1 MSANPNLTQEFNMN
15 KRHFGFS
22 LLFLV
27 VMVGLAYL
35 AYQWFFCR
43 FYVPPGYMAIVTAKS
58 GKTPNPGQILVSPG
72 EKGIWAEPLAEGRH
86 FIDPFMH
93 DITIIP
99 AISIPLGKV
108 GIVTAKVGNE
118 LNAGEVIAPDRNSK
132 GVWRNVL
139 GPGIYRLNPQGYQ
152 VDIADAVNIPI
163 GYVGVITSQNGKEY
177 ISGEFAKMGQKG
189 VWRDILQPGLYYLN
203 PYAYQVNIIEIGMNQ
218 VTMSGQQ
225 EGRSIIA
232 AKNRLDTA
240 GTALDEMQEN
250 TLNVQ
255 KQQRMEQAKST
266 NFGFAASRSQS
277 GIAKEEKSDVKL
289 KKAMSDRAKLPS
301 KAGKPANAGAA
312 GVTDADSAIYGISH
326 FVEFPSRDGFKIMI
340 DMTVEFELM
349 PEYISRI
356 YLLYGDLPQVVEK
369 IILPQVLSVSRL
381 KGSSYRAQDFIMGEG
396 RETFQNELRN
406 DLVKTLAEKNI
417 IVHNAIIRNVE
428 IPLDILNP
436 IRSVSLAK
444 EQKLTNQSLQEASKI
459 QAELNTQV
467 ALIDQRVREVEQG
480 TRKLVAEIGA
490 NQNQSVEKIRAAT
503 ALEVARLHLQKSEI
517 IAKIAKLKGETEANV
532 IYMLDNQRSLG
543 AIQKARAI
551 GKPEF
556 LSELKLVENLNPKI
570 ETKIIYA
577 GEGTLWTDLRN
588 SSLALQPPAPAAK

>member
-1 MSANPNLTQEFNMN
+1 MSSNPANLTPEFNMN
-15 KRHFGFS
+15 KRHLGFS
-22 LLFLV
+22 LFILAVIV
-27 VMVGLAYL
+27 VFAYFT
-35 AYQWFFCR
+35 YQWFFCR
-43 FYVPPGYMAIVTAKS
+43 FYVPAGYMAIVTAKS
-58 GKTPNPGQILVSPG
+58 GNTPKPGQILVSPG

-86 FIDPFMH
+86 FLDPFMH
-93 DITIIP
+93 DITILP
-99 AISIPLGKV
+99 AVTIPLGKV
-108 GIVTAKVGNE
+108 GIVTAKIGNE
-118 LNAGEVIAPDRNSK
+118 LNPGEVIAPDRNSK

-152 VDIADAVNIPI
+152 VDIADAVSIPI

-177 ISGEFAKMGQKG
+177 VSGEFAKMGQKG
-189 VWRDILQPGLYYLN
+189 VLRDILQPGLYYLN

-232 AKNRLDTA
+232 AKNRQDTA

-255 KQQRMEQAKST
+255 KQQLMELAKTSSMGYSSSRAMPAKSIAEVGEKKEREK
-266 NFGFAASRSQS
+266 FKSKKPGPAEKADKAAR
-277 GIAKEEKSDVKL
+277 I
-289 KKAMSDRAKLPS
+289 
-301 KAGKPANAGAA
+301 GAS
-312 GVTDADSAIYGISH
+312 ADSAIYGVSH

-349 PEYISRI
+349 PEFISRI

-406 DLVKTLAEKNI
+406 ELVKTLAEKNI

-428 IPLDILNP
+428 IPMDILNP
-436 IRSVSLAK
+436 IREVSLAK
-444 EQKLTNQSLQEASKI
+444 EQKLTNVSLQDASKI

-467 ALIDQRVREVEQG
+467 ALIDQKVREVEQS
-480 TRKLVAEIGA
+480 TRKLVAEVAA
-490 NQNQSVEKIRAAT
+490 NQNQSVEKIRATT
-503 ALEVARLHLQKSEI
+503 ALEVAKLQLQKSEI
-517 IAKIAKLKGETEANV
+517 VAKIAKIKGETEASV
-532 IYMLDNQRSLG
+532 VYMLENQRSLG
-543 AIQKARAI
+543 SIQKAKAI
-551 GKPEF
+551 GSREF

-570 ETKIIYA
+570 ETQIIYA

-588 SSLALQPPAPAAK
+588 SSIAIPRPVTNAK